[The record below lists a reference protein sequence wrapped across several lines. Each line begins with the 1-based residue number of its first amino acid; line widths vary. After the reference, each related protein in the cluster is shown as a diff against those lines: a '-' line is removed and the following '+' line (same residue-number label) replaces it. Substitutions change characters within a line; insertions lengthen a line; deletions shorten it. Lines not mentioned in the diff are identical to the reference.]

1 MERMQCGAIN
11 LKHNILVYSTDML
24 TESLITGQTYTLG
37 GIYRDA
43 ISHGLLE
50 NTIYKLCYKAG
61 PPSERGRQ
69 QSQSAPFTEKAYT
82 K

>member
-1 MERMQCGAIN
+1 MQSGAIN
-11 LKHNILVYSTDML
+11 LKHNILVSSPDML
-24 TESLITGQTYTLG
+24 TESIITGQTCTLG
-37 GIYRDA
+37 GIHRDA

-69 QSQSAPFTEKAYT
+69 QSQSAPFREKAYA